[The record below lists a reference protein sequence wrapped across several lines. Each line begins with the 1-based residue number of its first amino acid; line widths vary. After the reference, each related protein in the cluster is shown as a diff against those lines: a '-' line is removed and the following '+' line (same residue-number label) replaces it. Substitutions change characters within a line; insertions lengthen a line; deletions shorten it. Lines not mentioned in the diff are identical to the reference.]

1 MRFIF
6 FLSLFLLS
14 LHASAIVRISGE
26 LVGFGPA
33 KGIVVYLPVGG
44 YANGWQ
50 RTIYPVI
57 DKKIDIEF
65 NTPSPVFVKINVG
78 GIRNIYVLARPGD
91 DIKFKLF
98 DTNDRYNSLKFEGS
112 NAAGQYWYNLYN
124 IHPLENRIRHGE
136 LMTAIQDKNK
146 DVTLKKLGGF
156 INSQTYPLDS
166 LYKEKKIDEAFYKLA
181 KTDIRSM
188 HVYNMVQEISMLQDK
203 IDDKDQVIR
212 NQIIINALNTF
223 AGPENIA
230 NTKSYFGK
238 QFLGS
243 YYTPELA
250 LSKKVG
256 KSKAYNLGPY
266 SGFLV
271 APDSMKSILIGDILL
286 FRQTDGSSEFEFDK
300 NYAQYIVDYP
310 KSPYI
315 TLINSLRAGGT
326 AIPTIAGNN
335 DFTVDTASNFSSIED
350 LKKQFKGKN
359 IYIDLWAT
367 WCVPCRMEFPAYDG
381 IKADLQKNNISCVF
395 ISIDEPKAKASW
407 KEMVEK
413 THLEGY
419 HILANAQLKA
429 DIKKLVYKNGQVS
442 IPRYIILNKNGRIV
456 SLDAPRPSSFKV
468 INVLNAL

>member
-1 MRFIF
+1 MKFIISLCFVLF
-6 FLSLFLLS
+6 FYQAFSN
-14 LHASAIVRISGE
+14 VRVSGE
-26 LVGFGPA
+26 LVGFGAA

-44 YANGWQ
+44 YANGWH

-57 DKKIDIEF
+57 DKKINIEF
-65 NTPSPVFVKINVG
+65 NIPSPVFIKINIG
-78 GIRNIYVLARPGD
+78 GIRNIFVLARPGD

-98 DTNDRYNSLKFEGS
+98 DTNDKYKSLKFEGS

-124 IHPLENRIRHGE
+124 IHPLDNRIRHGE

-156 INSQTYPLDS
+156 INSQTRPLDS
-166 LYKEKKIDEAFYKLA
+166 LYKEKKIDAEFYKLA

-188 HVYNMVQEISMLQDK
+188 HVSNMVQEISMLQDK
-203 IDDKDQVIR
+203 IGDREQFIR

-223 AGPENIA
+223 AGPENMA
-230 NTKSYFGK
+230 NTKAYFGK

-250 LSKKVG
+250 ASKKS
-256 KSKAYNLGPY
+256 SKDNVYELGPY
-266 SGFLV
+266 NGLLL
-271 APDSMKSILIGDILL
+271 APDSMKSILLGDILL
-286 FRQTDGSSEFEFDK
+286 FQQTGGSHEFEFDK
-300 NYAQYIVDYP
+300 AYAQYKIDFS

-315 TLINSLRAGGT
+315 PLINSLRAGGT
-326 AIPTIAGNN
+326 ATPSITNN
-335 DFTVDTASNFSSIED
+335 KDFIVDTASNFSSIED
-350 LKKQFKGKN
+350 LKMQFKGKN

-381 IKADLQKNNISCVF
+381 IKADFQKNNISCVF
-395 ISIDEPKAKASW
+395 ISIDDPKAKSSW

-419 HILANAQLKA
+419 HILANAKLIA

-442 IPRYIILNKNGRIV
+442 IPRYIIINKSGSIV
-456 SLDAPRPSSFKV
+456 SLDAPRPSNFKV
-468 INVLNAL
+468 VNVLNAL